1 MKKVK
6 IPNSSTP
13 ICAKE
18 TTFLGQAGKSERCR
32 AGSCLSQQPQPGL
45 TNAGFILIFH
55 FPSLPD
61 FFFSLIFFFSPALS
75 VRRARVT
82 ALFNIFMWAHSS
94 GALSFPAQKCSQT
107 QYIFLHTF
115 PNAETQRLSLAL
127 GF

>member
-1 MKKVK
+1 MQSRVVSL
-6 IPNSSTP
+6 PPAPAWPRQRRVYFN
-13 ICAKE
+13 
-18 TTFLGQAGKSERCR
+18 
-32 AGSCLSQQPQPGL
+32 LSFSFI
-45 TNAGFILIFH
+45 AGFF
-55 FPSLPD
+55 FPPNFFF
-61 FFFSLIFFFSPALS
+61 FFFSALS